1 MSRRKLFRSGFT
13 LTELLV
19 VIGII
24 SLLIGLL
31 LPAITKARSTARAA
45 SCLNNLRQIGALY
58 IMYSQQ
64 NDEQVPVGHSGSAP
78 EELPYPAIERDA
90 GPADGDDGYAT
101 NRNHYIWAYGRP
113 SAAGGPLLS
122 SGMVK
127 FGSAKMFYCPSD
139 DHGKPFKF
147 NSSENPWPNFDGD
160 LREGKARVT
169 TRINYAVR
177 PVIGVGWGH
186 DSANLQVSYPDMPR
200 LFRLKSNAIIAE
212 LPQVPPA
219 NHGSGAN
226 MFINVLYGD
235 GAARN
240 CFVSKYAEPLKRYL
254 STPTN
259 IPPGGYWNGSNVIYR
274 TSCVA
279 CISKDPKDVTIWGE
293 LDKN

>member
-1 MSRRKLFRSGFT
+1 MSHRKQFKPAFT

-24 SLLIGLL
+24 ALLMGLL
-31 LPAITKARSTARAA
+31 LPAVTKARATARAA
-45 SCLNNLRQIGALY
+45 TCMNNLRQMGALY

-64 NDEQVPVGHSGSAP
+64 NDEQVPLGHSESAP
-78 EELPYPAIERDA
+78 SQLPYPDIEREP
-90 GPADGDDGYAT
+90 GPAEKDGYFT

-113 SAAGGPLLS
+113 SAAGGPLVS
-122 SGMVK
+122 SAMVK
-127 FGSAKMFYCPSD
+127 FGSAKMFYCPAD

-147 NSSENPWPNFDGD
+147 NSSENRWPDFKGD
-160 LREGKARVT
+160 LREGKASVT

-177 PVIGVGWGH
+177 PVIGVAWGH
-186 DSANLQVSYPDMPR
+186 DSTTLNVGYPDMPR
-200 LFRLKSNAIIAE
+200 LFRMKSNAIVAE

-219 NHGSGAN
+219 NHGSGAS

-235 GAARN
+235 GAVRP

-254 STPTN
+254 STPADT
-259 IPPGGYWNGSNVIYR
+259 PPGGYWNGSSIVYL
-274 TSCVA
+274 TSSKA